1 MSSEFVHLHVHS
13 EYSILDGLAG
23 INTLIE
29 RTREL
34 GMSALALTD
43 HGALHGAVDFYTA
56 AQEAGIQPIIGCEAY
71 VATRRMDQR
80 EPKIDDKQH
89 HLTLLAQDEI
99 GYRNLLTL
107 SSRAHLDGFYYKP
120 RIDRDLLAQ
129 HHRGLICLSGCMSGE
144 VARLLLNGQEEQA
157 RSVAAWYRDLLGPE
171 RYFIELQD
179 QGLEGQDQL
188 NRQLVTLA
196 RELELDVVATNDAHY
211 VHSEEHRAHDILLC
225 VQTGSTVN
233 DEKRMRMGT
242 PNFYLRSPAEMAALF
257 GELPQALQ
265 NTVAIAER
273 CRLKLEFD
281 RVLLPQFDIPAGHS
295 PDSYLRQLCEEG
307 LVTRYETVTE
317 AHRRRLDYELGV
329 IAKTGYALYFL
340 IVADFVSYARSR
352 GILADPRGSVA
363 GSIVI
368 YCLGISNID
377 PLKYNIMF
385 ERFLHDERLGMPD
398 IDMDF
403 ADDRRSEVIQYVTE
417 KYGSDHVAQVITFG
431 TMAARAA
438 VRDVGRVL
446 GMSYGEVDRVAKAIP
461 FGADLAAARNV
472 ADVQTLMAEKPQVK
486 ELVEL
491 AEALEGTPRNA
502 STHAAAV
509 VISADPLIEHVPLQR
524 ATKDNKEGSL
534 SSITQ
539 WPFGIIEKV
548 GLLKMDFLGLTNLT
562 ILDRAVRFVHEHRG
576 ETLDLKTL
584 PMDYADDRAKR
595 TYDMLAEGQT
605 TAVFQLESGG
615 MRRCLKQL
623 RPNQITDLIAI
634 VALYRPGPMESI
646 PDFVAA
652 KNGTKQISY
661 LHPDLK
667 PLLEETYGIIV
678 YQDQVLQ
685 IARQVAGFSWG
696 EADVLRKAMGKKIAT
711 LMAEQQGKFV
721 TRAIQRGYDKEF
733 AETLWQLIE
742 PFAGYGFP
750 KGHAA
755 YYAVV
760 AYQTAYLKANYP
772 VEYLAAVLTAAAG
785 DATKVGE
792 AAAECRRLDVPLLPP
807 SVNHSG
813 LAFQIADA
821 AGSTHGAAIR
831 FGLAAI
837 KNLGEAA
844 IRNLVQAREEGGPFA
859 DLADL
864 CRRVDLRQLNRR
876 ALESMIK
883 AGVLD
888 DLGERAALLEGLG
901 GALGMAQT
909 EQRARQAGQLSLLD
923 QFADAADSAAAG
935 MSFVLPETAPAERK
949 QRLGWE
955 KELLGLYVSEHPLAS
970 IAQSLDAAVS
980 HPLGDLSEELAGQTV
995 RIAGAVA
1002 AVRQIPTRKGD
1013 IMAAVQVE
1021 DLASTIEVVV
1031 FPRTFSDTRDLWQE
1045 DNMVLVSG
1053 RVDVRAEQ
1061 VQVICERA
1069 RLFEGNEEAAP
1080 PGERHSQLAH
1090 AVTVGEAAAV
1100 EMAAIDEP
1108 STPPAAV
1115 AKEAGQSQDGAPDW
1129 FTGEEQEAAAPQTEP
1144 APQAAV
1150 APREEPA
1157 SPHPSADTDEPEQ
1170 HRPPAAQPHAG
1181 TNGHNGAVH
1190 DLAPQRLDIVLRRTA
1205 NDADDVQRLDELGTL
1220 LKRHPGLDRVRLTI
1234 TMSTARV
1241 ALALP
1246 HEVDANPQIV
1256 DAVRRLL
1263 GAHGQVGIHPDVE
1276 VGTAAVAPAPEP
1288 VAAG

>member
-1 MSSEFVHLHVHS
+1 MSPEFVHLHVHS
-13 EYSILDGLAG
+13 EYSILDGLAR

-43 HGALHGAVDFYTA
+43 HGALHGVVDFYTA
-56 AQEAGIQPIIGCEAY
+56 AQEADIQPIIGCEAY
-71 VATRRMDQR
+71 VAPRRMDRR
-80 EPKIDDKQH
+80 EPKIDDKNY
-89 HLTLLAQDEI
+89 HLTLLAQDET

-120 RIDRDLLAQ
+120 RIDRDLLSE
-129 HHRGLICLSGCMSGE
+129 HHRGLICLSGCQSGE

-179 QGLEGQDQL
+179 QGLEGQAAL
-188 NRQLVTLA
+188 NRQLITLA
-196 RELELDVVATNDAHY
+196 RELDLEVVATNDTHY
-211 VHSEEHRAHDILLC
+211 VRPEESRAHDILLC

-233 DEKRMRMGT
+233 DEKRMRMAT

-257 GELPQALQ
+257 GELPHALQ

-281 RVLLPQFDIPAGHS
+281 RILLPQFDIPAAHT

-307 LVTRYETVTE
+307 LATRYETVTE
-317 AHRRRLDYELGV
+317 EHRRRLDYELGV

-377 PLKYNIMF
+377 PLRYNIMF
-385 ERFLHDERLGMPD
+385 ERFLHAERLGMPD

-417 KYGSDHVAQVITFG
+417 KYGPDHVAQVITFG

-461 FGADLAAARNV
+461 FGTDLAAARNV
-472 ADVQTLMAEKPQVK
+472 ADVQNLMAEKPQVK

-562 ILDRAVRFVHEHRG
+562 ILDRAVRFVREHRG
-576 ETLDLKTL
+576 EELDLKTL
-584 PMDYADDRAKR
+584 PMDYADERAKR
-595 TYDMLAEGQT
+595 TYDMLAQGQT

-623 RPNQITDLIAI
+623 RPNRITDLIAI

-646 PDFVAA
+646 PGFVAA
-652 KNGTKQISY
+652 KNGTQPISY
-661 LHPDLK
+661 HHRDLK

-685 IARQVAGFSWG
+685 IARKIAGFSWG

-721 TRAIQRGYDKEF
+721 TRAIQRGYDKVF
-733 AETLWQLIE
+733 AENLWQLIE

-785 DATKVGE
+785 DATKVAE
-792 AAAECRRLDVPLLPP
+792 AAAECRRLDATLLPP

-821 AGSTHGAAIR
+821 PESTHGAAIR

-837 KNLGEAA
+837 KNLGGAA

-864 CRRVDLRQLNRR
+864 CQRVDLRQLNRR
-876 ALESMIK
+876 ALESTIK
-883 AGVLD
+883 AGALD
-888 DLGERAALLEGLG
+888 DLGERAALLEGLNS
-901 GALGMAQT
+901 ALGMAQT

-923 QFADAADSAAAG
+923 QFADAAESAAAG
-935 MSFVLPETAPAERK
+935 MSFVLPEAPPAERK
-949 QRLGWE
+949 QRLDWE

-970 IAQSLDAAVS
+970 IAQSLEAAAT
-980 HPLGDLSEELAGQTV
+980 HPLGDLSEELTGQTV
-995 RIAGAVA
+995 RIGGAVA
-1002 AVRQIPTRKGD
+1002 SVRQIPTRKGD

-1021 DLASTIEVVV
+1021 DLASNIEVVV
-1031 FPRTFSDTRDLWQE
+1031 FPRTFTETRDLWQE
-1045 DNMVLVSG
+1045 DNVVLVSG

-1061 VQVICERA
+1061 VQIICERVK
-1069 RLFEGNEEAAP
+1069 LFEGSEEAAP
-1080 PGERHSQLAH
+1080 SGEQHSQLAH
-1090 AVTVGEAAAV
+1090 AVTAGEAAAV
-1100 EMAAIDEP
+1100 EMAAAEVP
-1108 STPPAAV
+1108 RTSSAAV
-1115 AKEAGQSQDGAPDW
+1115 AQVAEQSEGGTPSW
-1129 FTGEEQEAAAPQTEP
+1129 FTGEEQEEAAPQAEP
-1144 APQAAV
+1144 
-1150 APREEPA
+1150 APREEPVR
-1157 SPHPSADTDEPEQ
+1157 PQPSADVGEPEQ
-1170 HRPPAAQPHAG
+1170 RQPPAIQPHAG
-1181 TNGHNGAVH
+1181 TNGHNGAFH

-1234 TMSTARV
+1234 TMSTAQV

-1256 DAVRRLL
+1256 DAVSRLL
-1263 GAHGQVGIHPDVE
+1263 GSHGQAQLHPDVE
-1276 VGTAAVAPAPEP
+1276 SGAAVPASSPEP